1 MATGI
6 FDLDEGS
13 ILDADVSTTANIQR
27 TKMEQRTN
35 ARFPIDLASLRVWD
49 AMASLLPSDGLLE
62 SAIVAAHH
70 AYDPATLDTP
80 FFVALRA
87 YRVLGITG
95 RVEVQ
100 GGGGAAT
107 AIIKKAA
114 SATAIT
120 AGTALH
126 TGSFNFVGTAA
137 TNQVL
142 ALSATSSDLDI
153 ASGTCI
159 GVDATGT
166 LTSATGCFT
175 VLLAPK
181 GSPDDL
187 QYVSGTYG
195 SVVPYVGT
203 PDLKAAGASTRYARC
218 LITIPHDFEGY
229 PESLTIRCVAGMKT
243 TIADVTAT
251 IDVEAWRVDGDGTYG
266 AADLVSTVGP
276 VTMNSVTAANKDF
289 VLLTSTLAAGDVI
302 DVRITIAVNDAATV
316 GAVIGALW
324 QLELLADLR

>member
-6 FDLDEGS
+6 FELDEES
-13 ILDADVSTTANIQR
+13 ILDADIDLNANIQR
-27 TKMEQRTN
+27 IKMEQRTN
-35 ARFPIDLASLRVWD
+35 ARFQIDLADMRVWD

-62 SAIVAAHH
+62 SATFAAHF
-70 AYDPATLDTP
+70 AYDPNLLDTP
-80 FFVALRA
+80 FFTAGRA
-87 YRVLGITG
+87 YRVVGITG
-95 RVEVQ
+95 RVEAL
-100 GGGGAAT
+100 GTGGAAT
-107 AIIKKAA
+107 GVIKKAA

-175 VLLAPK
+175 VLLAAK

-195 SVVPYVGT
+195 SSPPYVGT
-203 PDLKAAGASTRYARC
+203 PDVKATTSTRYARF
-218 LITIPHDFEGY
+218 LLAIPHDFEGY
-229 PESLTIRCVAGMKT
+229 PQTLTLRLIAGMKT
-243 TIADVTAT
+243 TIADGSAT
-251 IDVEAWRVDGDGTYG
+251 LDVEAWRVDADGTYG
-266 AADLVSTVGP
+266 AADVCTTSA
-276 VTMNSVTAANKDF
+276 VTMNVLGGANKDF
-289 VLLTSTLAAGDVI
+289 LLDPATLAPGDVV
-302 DVRITIAVNDAATV
+302 DVRITIAIVDAATA
-316 GAVIGALW
+316 GAVIGAIW
-324 QLELLADLR
+324 QAELLADLR